1 MVGAGSFRNWQS
13 LNIYVIL
20 GCGQV
25 IGWRVGTD
33 CLWISPGSCHS
44 LEHCVVMEK
53 HTGIRIL
60 GSQSLLLGT
69 RKLLNIFNVL
79 SESMEI
85 LHTYAHT
92 NTHMHTHTHTHTH
105 RVVLLLFLSF
115 TIYQIAGCWFV
126 SPGKACPYQFLI
138 SVSPPALN
146 FVASPN

>member
-1 MVGAGSFRNWQS
+1 
-13 LNIYVIL
+13 
-20 GCGQV
+20 
-25 IGWRVGTD
+25 
-33 CLWISPGSCHS
+33 
-44 LEHCVVMEK
+44 MEK

-115 TIYQIAGCWFV
+115 TIYQIAGC
-126 SPGKACPYQFLI
+126 
-138 SVSPPALN
+138 
-146 FVASPN
+146 